1 MVGFVVG
8 SNVSPSTVGFCVTG
22 ATLGATLGLSVG
34 LFVGLKLGLDDGES
48 DTDGWPTGLG
58 LG

>member
-1 MVGFVVG
+1 MVGLDVG

-22 ATLGATLGLSVG
+22 AALGARLGLSVG
-34 LFVGLKLGLDDGES
+34 SFDGSILGLDDGES
-48 DTDGWPTGLG
+48 DTDGCPTGLA